1 MSERDHTGPDTGRRH
16 TAGLFDVRIIIG
28 ALLTLYGVVVLVTGL
43 VGGSGTADSHT
54 DGDTIDTWVGAAL
67 LVIGILFVLWARARP
82 VVVDEA
88 QVERDAGADDAAG
101 GRAG

>member
-1 MSERDHTGPDTGRRH
+1 MSERRDTGRRH

-28 ALLTLYGVVVLVTGL
+28 ALLTVYGVVVLVTGL

-54 DGDTIDTWVGAAL
+54 DGDAIDTWVGVGL
-67 LVIGILFVLWARARP
+67 LVVGILFVVWARTRP

-88 QVERDAGADDAAG
+88 QVERDAGADDAS
-101 GRAG
+101 GRGPG